1 MSDLVPVIDIGGWES
16 GDADTRAAI
25 AREIDDACRRV
36 GFLQIV
42 GHGVPESLRA
52 ALRSTAD
59 EFFALPLEEK
69 LRYRPPSPEVN
80 RGYAAKGT
88 ESLAYSLGVDRPPD
102 LFEAFNITADS
113 FPYDEPYYAAER
125 HRVFAPNIWPE
136 RPVAMRERCTASFA
150 GYDRLAHRLTSIFAV
165 ALGMPEDF
173 FEDKT
178 NRSINVLR
186 GNYYSH
192 QAGEAAPAENQ
203 MRMGAHTDYG
213 ICTVLLADPVPGLQI
228 VGPDGDWYDVLP
240 REDGFVVNLGDAL
253 AVWTNDRWR
262 STLHRVVPPPPDTDG
277 RALRRSFAFFHD
289 GNVDA
294 LIECLPTCTS
304 DDDPPRYDPITLGD
318 HVMGKLLGPRTL
330 VESSQS
336 VQTIGTRTGVL

>member
-1 MSDLVPVIDIGGWES
+1 MSDLVPVIDIGGWDA
-16 GDADTRAAI
+16 GDETTRAAI
-25 AREIDDACRRV
+25 VREIDAACARV

-42 GHGVPESLRA
+42 GHGVPESLCAAIRA
-52 ALRSTAD
+52 SAD
-59 EFFALPLEEK
+59 EFFGLPLDEK
-69 LRYRPPSPEVN
+69 LRYRPPSAEVN

-113 FPYDEPYYAAER
+113 FPYDEQYYAAER

-136 RPVAMRERCTASFA
+136 RPAAMRETWNAYFSA
-150 GYDRLAHRLTSIFAV
+150 VERLAHRLTSIFAV

-186 GNYYSH
+186 ANYYSR
-192 QAGEAAPAENQ
+192 QPGEPVPAENQ

-213 ICTVLLADPVPGLQI
+213 ICTVLLADPVAGLQI
-228 VGPDGDWYDVLP
+228 VGPEGDWYDVLP

-253 AVWTNDRWR
+253 AVWTNDHWR
-262 STLHRVVPPPPDTDG
+262 STLHRVVPPPAALDG
-277 RALRRSFAFFHD
+277 SALRRSFAFFHD
-289 GNVDA
+289 GNIDA

-304 DDDPPRYDPITLGD
+304 GDEPPKYAPITLGD

-330 VESSQS
+330 VESQS
-336 VQTIGTRTGVL
+336 VQTIGTRTGSL